1 MEQFMAEATLDSSI
15 SPVELKGYFSAWVDL
30 VDSEKR
36 IKITMILN
44 FPKKAACDIY
54 EGIFGEVDIEEV
66 CGVVQELANI
76 IGGIVKPK
84 ISPFSREIAQ
94 LIPEAKDLPGEIN
107 LTWDLGLPESKM
119 GEDHYLDIEVNGMPK
134 FRVPFQIKDETF
146 HLVVLIQKF

>member
-1 MEQFMAEATLDSSI
+1 
-15 SPVELKGYFSAWVDL
+15 
-30 VDSEKR
+30 
-36 IKITMILN
+36 MILN

-54 EGIFGEVDIEEV
+54 EGIFGEVDIEQV

-76 IGGIVKPK
+76 IGGIVKPE

-119 GEDHYLDIEVNGMPK
+119 GEDHSIDIEVNGMPK
-134 FRVPFQIKDETF
+134 FHVPFQIKDETF
-146 HLVVLIQKF
+146 HLVVLIQMVVLIQKF